1 VGSDPGASGKSSA
14 RRIPKNDGISLA
26 DFCAEVA
33 IRCGL
38 TLSEVIDHTI
48 PQLKLL
54 AQAAERIR
62 ATQGLVD
69 LNIAVAAGAAVQC
82 KNGKKILNDVQRN
95 LKKAANGK

>member
-1 VGSDPGASGKSSA
+1 
-14 RRIPKNDGISLA
+14 
-26 DFCAEVA
+26 
-33 IRCGL
+33 
-38 TLSEVIDHTI
+38 
-48 PQLKLL
+48 LKLL